1 MKNSIFTLVAVLFVF
16 ISYSQNTE
24 KDCQSAKNKYLQ
36 QNPDVANARIDAWV
50 HYVEFGKK
58 EGRKWPDC
66 DELSQKNDNL
76 KFEDFYNKFITTNS
90 TNSVYKGTR
99 YAYPSNPP
107 ESFYKK
113 DYYNGKLIYDGY
125 VKKVVTSTSGNP
137 VYKTEIKHGLGKEY
151 FTNSNGYL
159 EGYFSDNKL
168 SGYGVHISDGY
179 SYKGLF
185 FMGLIGREGI
195 KVNDGLNGTTKY
207 IYEGKFFMEK
217 YHGTGTL
224 IYDFMAFVGEFND
237 GRMSAGI
244 AYYPNGVK
252 YIGGFANEKYH
263 GYGSYYWGSGNV
275 YKGDFKD
282 GKFHGKG
289 ELKYSNGT
297 IQSGIFENG
306 NYVGEEKKQI
316 VENNFENTSQ
326 NATIVK
332 PAITKENQGCETT
345 ILEYE
350 KFAKEFIKYSNSAK
364 AGTVKFNINEYVKWE
379 NEIRKQNDNVM
390 KCVTDSNRLRVLK
403 TMEKVLVA
411 VQSTYGN
418 STSSSTS
425 SSTASNNSGTNN
437 SKQSKSHTYKVI
449 ISWNNPVATNSHQAP
464 SAQNGTV
471 EYFSERSGS
480 FQVKPICPI
489 CSKKQY
495 NTISGFAA
503 GKDSKIVTINCN

>member
-16 ISYSQNTE
+16 VSYSQNTE

-90 TNSVYKGTR
+90 TNSIYKGTR

-125 VKKVVTSTSGNP
+125 VKQVVTSTSGNS
-137 VYKTEIKHGLGKEY
+137 VYKTETKHGLGKQY

-159 EGYFSDNKL
+159 EGYFSDDKL
-168 SGYGVHISDGY
+168 SGYGVQVSDGY
-179 SYKGLF
+179 SYKGIF
-185 FMGLIGREGI
+185 INGIKSKEGI
-195 KVNDGLNGTTKY
+195 IVSDGLNGTTKY
-207 IYEGKFFMEK
+207 IYEGKFFREK

-224 IYDFMAFVGEFND
+224 IYDFMAFVGEFEE

-282 GKFHGKG
+282 GKFNGKG

-297 IQSGIFENG
+297 IQKGIFENG
-306 NYVGEEKKQI
+306 NYIGEENQI
-316 VENNFENTSQ
+316 SQNNFNISSNNIQNSRINKNESIAFSENKQ
-326 NATIVK
+326 KIQIKCDYNFFIPK
-332 PAITKENQGCETT
+332 TT
-345 ILEYE
+345 WKYVDNRKTCLYCKE
-350 KFAKEFIKYSNSAK
+350 KFVPYGKNTDMQQNKNSILKHIIRTKLEAHFKEINASKLHKNYDRARFIEFIANNNL
-364 AGTVKFNINEYVKWE
+364 TVNGIEGAFAEESYKEAFESMGLKVNTDMKINLY
-379 NEIRKQNDNVM
+379 
-390 KCVTDSNRLRVLK
+390 
-403 TMEKVLVA
+403 LV
-411 VQSTYGN
+411 
-418 STSSSTS
+418 
-425 SSTASNNSGTNN
+425 
-437 SKQSKSHTYKVI
+437 
-449 ISWNNPVATNSHQAP
+449 
-464 SAQNGTV
+464 
-471 EYFSERSGS
+471 
-480 FQVKPICPI
+480 
-489 CSKKQY
+489 
-495 NTISGFAA
+495 
-503 GKDSKIVTINCN
+503 KDSKFCSPKHQDDYYKHNRE